1 MYILQVDESILSSV
15 VNSSINTNKNLRDDS
30 TSSSKRTDGGSNSN
44 RNKESDFDEA
54 MRLKLIE
61 VCYNNILL
69 L

>member
-1 MYILQVDESILSSV
+1 MYMLQVDESILSSV

-30 TSSSKRTDGGSNSN
+30 TSSSKRTDGSNIN